1 MITERYRKDYIG
13 EFVITG
19 ATWSS
24 GKKRVQREW
33 IANPIENHHIS
44 GRAACIGTAFDKKEF
59 DYRILQ
65 NHRGGLLGTK
75 KLQTYGAGE
84 LALEMRLDFAVEKD
98 GDVLYQL
105 VDTGYYKQNTIY
117 TSPKFCFEHPGV
129 FYNIP
134 YNPVMLDVCLLPY
147 LAAFDGH
154 KEIFLLG
161 YNKNSEIGQSSWAA
175 QIKSIMDVYSGSK
188 FFYVGPDYGMPDEWK
203 NNDNVENLTYREF
216 VAYADI

>member
-19 ATWSS
+19 ATWAG

-33 IANPIENHHIS
+33 VANPIENHHIS
-44 GRAACIGTAFDKKEF
+44 GRAACIGTNVERDLF
-59 DYRILQ
+59 DYTILQ
-65 NHRGGLLGTK
+65 RHRGGLLGTK

-84 LALEMRLDFAVEKD
+84 IALEMRLDFAVEKD
-98 GDVLYQL
+98 EDVLYQL
-105 VDTGYYKQNTIY
+105 IESGYYKQNTIY

-134 YNPVMLDVCLLPY
+134 YNPVMLDICLLPY

-154 KEIFLLG
+154 KEIFLVG
-161 YNKNSEIGQSSWAA
+161 YNKNSDIGQSSWTA
-175 QIKSIMDVYSGSK
+175 QIRKITDAYPGSK
-188 FFYVGPDYGMPDEWK
+188 FFYVGLESGMPDNWK
-203 NNDNVENLTYREF
+203 DAANIEYLDYRQF
-216 VAYADI
+216 IAYADI

>member
-1 MITERYRKDYIG
+1 MITERYRKDYVG

-19 ATWSS
+19 ASWAG

-44 GRAACIGTAFDKKEF
+44 GRAACIGTAFDKNEF

-75 KLQTYGAGE
+75 KLQTYGVGE
-84 LALEMRLDFAVEKD
+84 IALEMRLDFAVEKD
-98 GDVLYQL
+98 RDVLFKL
-105 VDTGYYKQNTIY
+105 IETNYYKQNTIY
-117 TSPKFCFEHPGV
+117 TSPKFCFEYPGV

-154 KEIFLLG
+154 QEIFLLG
-161 YNKNSEIGQSSWAA
+161 YNKNSDIGQSSWSA
-175 QIKSIMDVYSGSK
+175 QIKQIMDVYSGVK
-188 FFYVGPDYGMPDEWK
+188 FFYVGAESGMPDNWK
-203 NNDNVENLTYREF
+203 DNVNVTNLTYREF
-216 VAYADI
+216 VTYADI

>member
-19 ATWSS
+19 ATWSG

-33 IANPIENHHIS
+33 IVNPIQNHHIS
-44 GRAACIGTAFDKKEF
+44 GRAACIGTAVDRDRF
-59 DYRILQ
+59 DYRMLQ

-75 KLQTYGAGE
+75 KLQTYGVGE
-84 LALEMRLDFAVEKD
+84 IAHEMRLDFAVEKD
-98 GDVLYQL
+98 EDVLFQMIE
-105 VDTGYYKQNTIY
+105 TEYYKQNTIY
-117 TSPKFCFEHPGV
+117 TSPKYCLEHPGV

-154 KEIFLLG
+154 QEIFLIG
-161 YNKNSEIGQSSWAA
+161 YSINAGIGRSDWAD
-175 QIKSIMDVYSGSK
+175 QIKQVMDTYSSVK
-188 FFYVGPDYGMPDEWK
+188 FYHIGNESDMPEVWK
-203 NNDNVENLTYREF
+203 NNVNVSNLSYREF
-216 VAYADI
+216 IAYADI